1 LTLNSFGAI
10 LSLLFNY
17 LEVFMKLKLSALVIA
32 LSLTACSSMK
42 TSNGTNTNTPI
53 ANQKLSTSFVGEKVK
68 IETKCSW
75 SLFGKDECHVSA
87 IEATGTAAT
96 FGNTTSNRKTALTK
110 AEMNAQAQVARFL
123 NEEVTSNRV
132 QNTIAKNIEKASDK
146 VKSGN
151 ADESTVELTDKEASK
166 ISLRENHNDTV
177 VSLTENIQTS
187 AKAILSGFVKVDERV
202 VGDQEVAVTIRWDVE
217 SGTSRKQLLKAMQ

>member
-1 LTLNSFGAI
+1 
-10 LSLLFNY
+10 
-17 LEVFMKLKLSALVIA
+17 
-32 LSLTACSSMK
+32 
-42 TSNGTNTNTPI
+42 
-53 ANQKLSTSFVGEKVK
+53 
-68 IETKCSW
+68 
-75 SLFGKDECHVSA
+75 VSA